1 MNIDVLKH
9 YRVKHQ
15 IALVLLAKPRDGRK
29 FKNITIAKIL
39 RQFFI
44 QIAIDLCVAQI
55 LTGFICKS
63 AYRKQCILARKVTDI
78 CGGKEVY
85 SFKGKYST
93 CHVFHAG
100 SNTRVAKDV
109 CKQTSEI
116 VSKTLSTYPY
126 SKS

>member
-29 FKNITIAKIL
+29 FKNITVAKIL

-44 QIAIDLCVAQI
+44 QTAIDLCVAQI

-63 AYRKQCILARKVTDI
+63 TYRKQCILARKVTVI
-78 CGGKEVY
+78 YVVARKYTVL
-85 SFKGKYST
+85 KGNT
-93 CHVFHAG
+93 AHVMFFMLDQILA
-100 SNTRVAKDV
+100 
-109 CKQTSEI
+109 
-116 VSKTLSTYPY
+116 
-126 SKS
+126 